1 MNETS
6 TDKNEIATERL
17 KHVNEYAIQ
26 CINDE
31 AKALTDL
38 IPQLDHNFEK
48 SVELIYHATARLL

>member
-48 SVELIYHATARLL
+48 